1 MENND
6 ANRSG
11 WQTAASLART
21 GKAAANIAR
30 AAASGGAY
38 GAAAAAVKESA
49 PNLLKA
55 VLYMLIAVVV
65 TTMVVFTAIPS
76 IFFGFNSSQ
85 TESITHMTNQAVT
98 IGGVCLS
105 MKGFENTVVDAIVTG
120 IVSEYEREAADDDD
134 ADGDSDEDE
143 EEEEEKPIFDKIEVI
158 SQFDEDSLLW
168 LTAINSTAHAQNL
181 DDMSAEALRELCNAR
196 LSHSFSLINGTQTT
210 LRITIGKLDPD
221 DWMEKLGFDEEAK
234 TWATALYE
242 TLVESDALTKY
253 AAYFDANAPDYSG
266 DGTYTGGVEHGTSY
280 GNDIDTSH
288 FIDPTTKNA
297 HDLAA
302 YAVQA
307 WENNWGYVWG
317 TFGNVLTPSLLE
329 YKVKQY
335 PDGVGQY
342 AGFIREH
349 YLNRRTADCIGLVKS
364 YGWFNAATGGID
376 YGSNGVPDY
385 SANQMYRDAVNKG
398 ADHGT
403 IANMPEIPGLVLWKE
418 GHTGI
423 YIGGGY
429 AVEAMSTS
437 KGVGKTQVAG
447 RGWQAWYK
455 LPYYDYG

>member
-1 MENND
+1 MENNE

-49 PNLLKA
+49 PFILKLL
-55 VLYMLIAVVV
+55 LYLLVAAVV
-65 TTMVVFTAIPS
+65 TTMVVFTAIPN

-120 IVSEYEREAADDDD
+120 IVSEYEREAAD
-134 ADGDSDEDE
+134 EDE
-143 EEEEEKPIFDKIEVI
+143 EEADTDDDEEEEKPAFDKIEVI

-196 LSHSFSLINGTQTT
+196 LSHSFSLIGGTQTT

-242 TLVESDALTKY
+242 TLSESDALTKY
-253 AAYFDANAPDYSG
+253 AAYCDANAPDYSG

-280 GNDIDTSH
+280 GNDIDTSR
-288 FIDPTTKNA
+288 FIDPSTKNA
-297 HDLAA
+297 NDLAA

-329 YKVKQY
+329 YKVRQY
-335 PDGVGQY
+335 PDGVGKY
-342 AGFIREH
+342 REFIEQH
-349 YLNRRTADCIGLVKS
+349 YLGRRTADCIGLIKS
-364 YGWFNAATGGID
+364 YGWFDAESGQIK
-376 YGSNGVPDY
+376 YGSHGVPDY
-385 SANQMYRDAVNKG
+385 NADQMYQDAVNKDAAHG
-398 ADHGT
+398 EIAD
-403 IANMPEIPGLVLWKE
+403 MPEIPGLVLWKK
-418 GHTGI
+418 GHTGV
-423 YIGGGY
+423 YIGDGY
-429 AVEAMSTS
+429 AVEAMGTS
-437 KGVGKTQVAG
+437 RGVCKTEVAG

-455 LPYYDYG
+455 LPYINYEG